1 MIYAVSGQPDPRV
14 PVYIVEP
21 EDGYGRTQTLHRNMI
36 FPLALPLDDENQSI
50 GMYKSSSCRSHT
62 KPKYPVASDLFA

>member
-1 MIYAVSGQPDPRV
+1 
-14 PVYIVEP
+14 
-21 EDGYGRTQTLHRNMI
+21 MI

-62 KPKYPVASDLFA
+62 KPKYPVASDLFAWDEPGVSNVTVFGSSESCEESEVDCCPVT